1 MMSYT
6 SIYVP
11 RMSALH
17 DEESVKQIMTRFHIG
32 TVSRVDFTPINKKP
46 GFGENVDNVVKSA
59 FIHFSE
65 TFFSSNDLWNYK
77 VLGGDDFWDTIDD
90 DKPYKLQVSKKE
102 YWICLRNKNPVQ
114 RTMMNIH
121 QVVEN
126 GRHLEK
132 IIEEQSKKIEHLER
146 KLDATNNVVYQL
158 LGGLF
163 NKSEQHNILQYH
175 LDVLD
180 CFPTN
185 NFINDKSKWNIC
197 PTTRQGDDCEKRIE
211 SLEKL
216 MGQKI

>member
-1 MMSYT
+1 MST
-6 SIYVP
+6 ASIYIP
-11 RMSALH
+11 RMSAAH
-17 DEESVKQIMTRFHIG
+17 DEASIKKILTFHFWIG
-32 TVSRVDFTPINKKP
+32 RIGRIDFTPINKKP
-46 GFGENVDNVVKSA
+46 GFGENVDDVVKSA

-65 TFFSSNDLWNYK
+65 KITDTVYPLMCRGREFWN
-77 VLGGDDFWDTIDD
+77 TIEQ
-90 DKPYKLQVSKKE
+90 DKPYKLQISPNE

-132 IIEEQSKKIEHLER
+132 IVEDQSKKIEDLER

-216 MGQKI
+216 IGQKI